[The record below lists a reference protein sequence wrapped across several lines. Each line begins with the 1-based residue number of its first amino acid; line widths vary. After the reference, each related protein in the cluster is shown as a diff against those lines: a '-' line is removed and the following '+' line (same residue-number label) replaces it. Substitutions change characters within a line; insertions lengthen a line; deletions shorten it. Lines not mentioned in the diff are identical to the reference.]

1 MKMSLLGM
9 NEAAHLKMKISP
21 NLSKAVKKTSG
32 NFIFSLPTSNSQVL
46 LQVPAP
52 EISSSLIFL
61 DKGSAYS

>member
-9 NEAAHLKMKISP
+9 DEAAPLKTKISP

-32 NFIFSLPTSNSQVL
+32 NFIFSLPTSTSQVL

-52 EISSSLIFL
+52 EISS
-61 DKGSAYS
+61 